1 LRFGVQMKKVLVG
14 MSVLLASFGVNASGL
29 DIALS
34 NETANFSIL
43 LNPPYH
49 FSDGGG
55 SELAFGGFV
64 SEQGDRLG
72 HISLIARG
80 YRYSNG
86 TSYSL
91 GTGMKAIAGDIAI
104 PELAN
109 DPETEEAV
117 GAVALG
123 FQFGV
128 LLASSQHNPVELALE
143 AYHAP
148 SITSFS
154 DAERYTEFGG
164 RLQIDVIP
172 QARAYIG
179 YRRMRFD
186 TNDYRDVRLDR
197 SMHIGVKLTF

>member
-1 LRFGVQMKKVLVG
+1 MKKVLAG
-14 MSVLLASFGVNASGL
+14 IGLLLGSFGVNASGIDL
-29 DIALS
+29 ALS
-34 NETANFSIL
+34 NETANLAIL

-64 SEQGDRLG
+64 SEQGDGLG
-72 HISLIARG
+72 FISLIARG

-109 DPETEEAV
+109 APETEEAV
-117 GAVALG
+117 GAVAMG
-123 FQFGV
+123 FQLGV
-128 LLASSQHNPVELALE
+128 LLASSELNPIELALE

-148 SITSFS
+148 KITSFS
-154 DAERYTEFGG
+154 DAERYTEFSG

-186 TNDYRDVRLDR
+186 TNDFKDVTLDQ
-197 SMHIGVKLTF
+197 SVHIGMKLTF